1 MRLQLVVLFLG
12 LGAASG
18 ALHFALL
25 ARDASL
31 LLNRGTRRIGFNRS
45 LRLCLSS
52 GMLVLAALSGS
63 LPLLAALAG
72 VVAAR
77 QWAIGRYGPLS

>member
-1 MRLQLVVLFLG
+1 MRLQLAVLFLG
-12 LGAASG
+12 LGALSG
-18 ALHFALL
+18 ALHFAML

-31 LLNRGTRRIGFNRS
+31 LLNRGTIRIGFNRS
-45 LRLCLSS
+45 IRLFLSS

-72 VVAAR
+72 IMAAR
-77 QWAIGRYGPLS
+77 QWAIGRYGPVS